1 MTPPPPTFTISLK
14 MFLSQNHM
22 NGKICKMYTG
32 IAYLKKMNKMNV
44 VLCSCFRN
52 NTLAFYITGGGN
64 QDGNSVDWPSYA
76 NQKSIQT

>member
-1 MTPPPPTFTISLK
+1 
-14 MFLSQNHM
+14 M
-22 NGKICKMYTG
+22 NGKISKMYTG
-32 IAYLKKMNKMNV
+32 IAHFKKNTEMNV

-52 NTLAFYITGGGN
+52 NTLALYLTGGGN

>member
-1 MTPPPPTFTISLK
+1 
-14 MFLSQNHM
+14 M
-22 NGKICKMYTG
+22 NGKISKMYTG
-32 IAYLKKMNKMNV
+32 VAHLKKIEMNV

-52 NTLAFYITGGGN
+52 NTLALYLTGGGN

>member
-1 MTPPPPTFTISLK
+1 
-14 MFLSQNHM
+14 
-22 NGKICKMYTG
+22 
-32 IAYLKKMNKMNV
+32 MNV

-52 NTLAFYITGGGN
+52 NTLALYLTGGGN

>member
-1 MTPPPPTFTISLK
+1 
-14 MFLSQNHM
+14 
-22 NGKICKMYTG
+22 
-32 IAYLKKMNKMNV
+32 MNV